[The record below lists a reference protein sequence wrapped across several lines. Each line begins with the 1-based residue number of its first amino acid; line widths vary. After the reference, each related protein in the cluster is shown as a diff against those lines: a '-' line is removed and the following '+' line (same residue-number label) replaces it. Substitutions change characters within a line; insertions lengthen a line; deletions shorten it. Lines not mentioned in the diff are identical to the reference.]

1 MAKKDTEPLD
11 LRLAPGHLLRRCHQR
26 SHEIFNQA
34 IGKRGI
40 TRQQTAVLL
49 VLAEHPGASQQELSD
64 ASGFDRN
71 TLAEISNRL
80 IRKGLIERRRS
91 DSDSRAYEVFLT
103 AAGSRLVKRILPDAH
118 EVQRRILEPLPAEL
132 RDVFV
137 RCLRIMLG
145 LEKP

>member
-1 MAKKDTEPLD
+1 MARKASGNLD
-11 LRLAPGHLLRRCHQR
+11 LLHAPGHLLRRCHQR

-40 TRQQTAVLL
+40 TRQQTALL
-49 VLAEHPGASQQELSD
+49 IVLAERPGASQQVLSE

-71 TLAEISNRL
+71 TLADITGRL

-91 DSDSRAYEVFLT
+91 EDDSRAYEVFLT
-103 AAGSRLVKRILPDAH
+103 PAGSRLVKRIMADAH
-118 EVQRRILEPLPAEL
+118 EVQRRILEPLPPEL
-132 RDVFV
+132 REVFV

>member
-1 MAKKDTEPLD
+1 MAKKASERLD
-11 LRLAPGHLLRRCHQR
+11 LLHHPGHLLRRCHQR

-34 IGKRGI
+34 IGRRGI
-40 TRQQTAVLL
+40 TRQQTALLL
-49 VLAEHPGASQQELSD
+49 VLADHPGASQQELSD

-71 TLAEISNRL
+71 TLAEISHRL

-91 DSDSRAYEVFLT
+91 EADSRAYEVFLT
-103 AAGSRLVKRILPDAH
+103 PAGARLVQRILPDAH
-118 EVQRRILEPLPAEL
+118 EVQRRILEPLPPAL